1 MSEDGYRVPAWHAQH
16 PNRSERYPLCGTVD
30 VRGRPTHRVAK
41 TLTVTCKKCLKALEH
56 SKRAPAQAQGGR
68 EP

>member
-1 MSEDGYRVPAWHAQH
+1 
-16 PNRSERYPLCGTVD
+16 

-41 TLTVTCKKCLKALEH
+41 MLTVTCKKCLKALEH